1 MPAEIVYFSNYSGNT
16 KRFVEK
22 LDIPAIRIPVKW
34 DADRPLVV
42 DSEYILIVPTY
53 GGGADSHAVPK
64 SVIKFLNI
72 GENRKLAVAIVG
84 TGNTNFGAH
93 YCLAA
98 DTISAKLNIPV
109 IARVELLGTN
119 EDIELVTE
127 RIQQL
132 WSRSTAI
139 TN

>member
-1 MPAEIVYFSNYSGNT
+1 MEIVYFSNYSGNT

-22 LDIPAIRIPVKW
+22 LQIPSIQIPVKW

-42 DSEYILIVPTY
+42 DSEYVLILPTY
-53 GGGADSHAVPK
+53 GGGKDSYAVPR
-64 SVIKFLNI
+64 SVVKFLNI
-72 GENRKLAVAIVG
+72 SENRKLAVAVVG

-98 DTISAKLNIPV
+98 DIVSAKLGIPV